1 MIFRMSDAPG
11 HSPVLYRFLETNE
24 SINEYGLITDTECG
38 WAAGGRIVG
47 VILEWRSWEWRF
59 GFVGHG

>member
-38 WAAGGRIVG
+38 WAAGGRIVS
-47 VILEWRSWEWRF
+47 VILEWRSWE
-59 GFVGHG
+59 